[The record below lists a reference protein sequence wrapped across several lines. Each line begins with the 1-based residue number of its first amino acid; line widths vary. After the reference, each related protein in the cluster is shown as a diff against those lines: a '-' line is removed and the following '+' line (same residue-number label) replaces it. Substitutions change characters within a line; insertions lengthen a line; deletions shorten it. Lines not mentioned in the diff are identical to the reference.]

1 MHPGEVVDIL
11 AFKPKFL
18 EFLPGFL
25 EISFLIIIAD
35 VLFFSTS
42 EGKDRP
48 KSEWPKVFFKDV
60 FKITLMK
67 NGITFTIC
75 GHFCAVKSCDHIDSI
90 PLWCCAA

>member
-1 MHPGEVVDIL
+1 ML

-25 EISFLIIIAD
+25 EISFLSIIAD
-35 VLFFSTS
+35 VVFFSTS

-48 KSEWPKVFFKDV
+48 KSERSRVFLKMFLKNAL
-60 FKITLMK
+60 IMK

-75 GHFCAVKSCDHIDSI
+75 GHFCAVKSCDHMDSI
-90 PLWCCAA
+90 PWCCAA